1 MRAVRVKRQVPAVP
15 FKVERMGDS
24 TLVEQVVD
32 GLRSAILTGFYKPD
46 DVLPSTSDLAEQLG
60 VSRIVTRNA
69 IKALSRERLIH
80 SRPSTG
86 SIVLASQERRWRGHV
101 LFVRPVDIRSQFVS
115 EEIFAAEERLS
126 LEGYL
131 VTTVV
136 VRYDE
141 HDIFDLSGLEQEMA
155 RNVSL
160 VIVFGNQP
168 QILDFLSK
176 SDKPFMHVDFGS
188 GVKAENGCVGHVAM
202 SSHVAV
208 EVFVAHC
215 VRAHIRHVSVVGKV
229 EDRHVAAAMLEARGI
244 RVSVVD
250 VDAAFGPQ
258 RVENLERAT
267 CLALDR
273 LFDEH
278 GRKWLPDL
286 IYVEDDYQAIGA
298 LFSLLSHGVKIPK
311 DVFFVIARNFGNGPE
326 MPMALTCIEFAPAAA
341 GAEVGRAAVG
351 FLGGKGFSYDSTSA
365 FRYVI
370 GASFPESDC
379 NLTTNKRSE
388 SNETAKSSRCNDRRR
403 MCV

>member
-1 MRAVRVKRQVPAVP
+1 MATRIPFRIDRTHPRALVRQ
-15 FKVERMGDS
+15 M
-24 TLVEQVVD
+24 TD
-32 GLRSAILTGFYKPD
+32 GLRDAIVTGYYKPGD
-46 DVLPSTSDLAEQLG
+46 MLPTIHEWTRALDVSIRVPEGALANLVKEG
-60 VSRIVTRNA
+60 YVVTRPRQGCMVMP
-69 IKALSRERLIH
+69 RE
-80 SRPSTG
+80 G
-86 SIVLASQERRWRGHV
+86 RRVWRGHV
-101 LFVRPVDIRSQFVS
+101 LFVRPVDISCHFVS

-126 LEGYL
+126 LDGYL

-136 VRYDE
+136 VRQAE
-141 HDIFDLSGLEQEMA
+141 CGIFDLSGLEQEMA

-208 EVFVAHC
+208 EDFVAHC
-215 VRAHIRHVSVVGKV
+215 VRADIRHVSVVGKV

-258 RVENLERAT
+258 RVENLERET